1 MVQSDPK
8 QGEKPNGQDEKVDLR
23 KHRKRLTTP
32 EEKEYIYQMR
42 KKYKEEDLKEKM
54 ARISKELNLW
64 KRKKKLKR
72 KKKIKH

>member
-32 EEKEYIYQMR
+32 EEKEYIFQMR
-42 KKYKEEDLKEKM
+42 KKYAEEDLAEKM
-54 ARISKELNLW
+54 A
-64 KRKKKLKR
+64 KLSEKQS
-72 KKKIKH
+72 I